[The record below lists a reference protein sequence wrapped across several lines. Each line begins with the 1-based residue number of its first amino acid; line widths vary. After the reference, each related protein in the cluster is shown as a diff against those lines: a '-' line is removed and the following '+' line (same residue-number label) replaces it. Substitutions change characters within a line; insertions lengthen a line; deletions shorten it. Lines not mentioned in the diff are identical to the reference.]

1 MPDNKNIF
9 VKKKILIYGLGKS
22 GFSTYLFLRK
32 NNDIYL
38 YDDNKN
44 IIKNKKIKKLLIKSN
59 YINKIN
65 FDFVVIS
72 PGINI
77 KKCYLRSFLKK
88 NFKKIVTDLDIFY
101 NHYSK
106 NKNITITGTNGKST
120 TAKIL
125 FDVLKNQK
133 RDVRLTGN
141 IGNPIL
147 AEKKITSKTIFVIEA
162 SSYQIEYS
170 KNFKANYAVILNI
183 TPDHLE
189 RHGTFANYIKAKFKL
204 IRTQTNKDYSF
215 LNENNKFLKKEIN
228 KKKLNSKI
236 INVNIKSMNQD
247 LLKIKNTYFL
257 TEGNKQNLL
266 HVFAVAKKLGVNK
279 SILFKTVNNFKGL
292 KFRQQIIY
300 ESKKFTLIND
310 SKATSYSSSINIL
323 KSLKKVYWIVGG
335 IPKFGDK
342 FLMSKNQCSNFK
354 AYIFGR
360 NKNSFVKELKNKVNY
375 EHFDD
380 LKQTLKKIILDIK
393 LKKKEKEHKTILFS
407 PSAASFDSF
416 KNFEDRGEKFNKLIK
431 KLNLKKIINAR

>member
-1 MPDNKNIF
+1 MIGNKNIF

-22 GFSTYLFLRK
+22 GLSSYFFLKK
-32 NNDIYL
+32 NNDVYL
-38 YDDNKN
+38 YDDKKN
-44 IIKNKKIKKLLIKSN
+44 IIRNKKIKKLLIKSN
-59 YINKIN
+59 YFNKIN
-65 FDFVVIS
+65 IDFVLVS

-77 KKCYLRSFLKK
+77 KKCKLKNFLKE
-88 NFKKIVTDLDIFY
+88 NFKKIITDLDVFY
-101 NHYSK
+101 SHYSK

-125 FDVLKNQK
+125 FDVLKKQK
-133 RDVRLTGN
+133 KDVRLTGN

-147 AEKKITSKTIFVIEA
+147 AERKITPKTIFVIEA

-170 KNFKANYAVILNI
+170 KNFKANYATILNI
-183 TPDHLE
+183 TPDHLD
-189 RHGTFANYIKAKFKL
+189 RHGTFASYVKAKFKL
-204 IRTQTNKDYSF
+204 IRKQDNKDYSF
-215 LNENNKFLKKEIN
+215 LDLNNKFLKKEI
-228 KKKLNSKI
+228 KKKKINSKI
-236 INVNIKSMNQD
+236 INVNIKTTNQD
-247 LLKIKNTYFL
+247 LLKIKNAYFL

-266 HVFAVAKKLGVNK
+266 HVFSVVKKLNLNK
-279 SILFKTVNNFKGL
+279 SILFKTLDTFKGL

-300 ESKKFTLIND
+300 KSKKLTLIND

-335 IPKFGDK
+335 IPKTGDK
-342 FLMSKNQCSNFK
+342 FLMPKNQCSNIK

-360 NKNSFVKELKNKVNY
+360 NKNSFIKKLKNKMKY

-380 LKQTLKKIILDIK
+380 LKQVLKKIILDIK
-393 LKKKEKEHKTILFS
+393 EEKKMKDHKTILFS

-431 KLNLKKIINAR
+431 QLNFKNTINAR